1 MAAIRGC
8 LEAHIT
14 VNYQHETSPK
24 ASRKK
29 LEAKYLVKNVA
40 NRIYLKKNLYRFNM
54 KKGATPTEHIDSFNK
69 LLTELVNYDE
79 VISDEEKATCLV
91 NFLSEKYE
99 SIIKS
104 LIHGKDKPTYDE
116 IVTALR
122 SEEFRKMDRD
132 DISREDSGD
141 TLLVRGRKPDRKKN
155 VGQHRDKSRGHSK
168 VKGNLAKDECVWCH
182 EKGHWAKDC
191 PKVKE
196 WDKKSKSAANVVQS
210 NKDVGGE
217 SDFSLVTVPSILWAK
232 DDEWVLDSGATFHVT
247 PNREWFSSFIKF
259 EGEVLM
265 GNHHSCSIVGIGNI
279 RLKLHDGM
287 IRELKNVRCVPSM
300 KKNLISLGMLESK
313 GLRLDCQNGVMKVI
327 SGAMVVMRGTR
338 RYNLYYLN
346 ESTVFEDIATTEQ
359 SEVAA
364 KESAMLWHMRLAHP
378 GEKSL
383 NTLIQKNML
392 KGAIAS
398 KLDFCEHCVKGK
410 KTRSRFSKGMHKSS
424 GILDYVH
431 SDV

>member
-1 MAAIRGC
+1 
-8 LEAHIT
+8 
-14 VNYQHETSPK
+14 
-24 ASRKK
+24 
-29 LEAKYLVKNVA
+29 
-40 NRIYLKKNLYRFNM
+40 
-54 KKGATPTEHIDSFNK
+54 
-69 LLTELVNYDE
+69 
-79 VISDEEKATCLV
+79 
-91 NFLSEKYE
+91 
-99 SIIKS
+99 
-104 LIHGKDKPTYDE
+104 
-116 IVTALR
+116 
-122 SEEFRKMDRD
+122 
-132 DISREDSGD
+132 
-141 TLLVRGRKPDRKKN
+141 
-155 VGQHRDKSRGHSK
+155 
-168 VKGNLAKDECVWCH
+168 
-182 EKGHWAKDC
+182 
-191 PKVKE
+191 
-196 WDKKSKSAANVVQS
+196 
-210 NKDVGGE
+210 
-217 SDFSLVTVPSILWAK
+217 
-232 DDEWVLDSGATFHVT
+232 
-247 PNREWFSSFIKF
+247 
-259 EGEVLM
+259 
-265 GNHHSCSIVGIGNI
+265 
-279 RLKLHDGM
+279 M

-392 KGAIAS
+392 KGATAS

-431 SDV
+431 SDVWGPSKNAFLGGKHWFVSFIDDFSRRVWVYVMRQKSDVLEIFVRWKKVVENQTDRKIKVLRSDNGGEYTSDPFHKVCQDEGIKRHFTVRETPQQNGVAERMNRTLLESTMYVIKFWFEQSILG